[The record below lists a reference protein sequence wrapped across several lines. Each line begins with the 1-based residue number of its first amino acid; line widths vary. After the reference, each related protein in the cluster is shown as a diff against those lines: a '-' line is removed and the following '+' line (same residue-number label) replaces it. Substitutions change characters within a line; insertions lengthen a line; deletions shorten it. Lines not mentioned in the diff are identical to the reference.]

1 MSDFLCNQNYTKIFS
16 EQDSYFLSQQ
26 IALVDYLRSNESLS
40 CRFGHALA
48 AFDLD
53 MDKKEDLVVGAPLE
67 REEGSEERRGAIYIF
82 YGNDELR

>member
-1 MSDFLCNQNYTKIFS
+1 MQSSLQKIFS
-16 EQDSYFLSQQ
+16 GQDPHFCENQLGFLNF
-26 IALVDYLRSNESLS
+26 LRSNKSFS

-82 YGNDELR
+82 YGNDDLR